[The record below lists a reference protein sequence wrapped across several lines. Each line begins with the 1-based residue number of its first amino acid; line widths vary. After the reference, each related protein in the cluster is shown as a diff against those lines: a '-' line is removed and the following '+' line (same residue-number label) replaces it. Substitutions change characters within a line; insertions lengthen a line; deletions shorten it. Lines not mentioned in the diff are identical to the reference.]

1 MAAMA
6 VALGGWAQTSLHDC
20 QQLAAANY
28 PLIKRYDIIERSA
41 HYTVENLN
49 KGWLPQITAT
59 AQATLQNRVAA
70 LPDALSG
77 MMRQAGGSMEGLKK
91 DQYKVGVD
99 VNQMVF
105 DGGVVRNRKAVAR
118 LQAETEALQ
127 TEVELYAVRGRVNE
141 LYFGVLLMDEQLR
154 LNGELQAVLASAE
167 NKLSSLYK
175 GGLAAESDLN
185 NVCAEQLNAQRQ
197 AISLQSQRRSFLQM
211 LSVFCGQTIAS
222 VSAPPEITPAEGND
236 RPELKL
242 AEARL
247 RLAYGQE
254 KLLTSQLLP
263 KLSVF
268 ASGYYGYPGYDM
280 FHDMMHRSFTLNG
293 LVGARLTWNIGSLY
307 TRKNDRAKLS
317 LERERA
323 ENSREVF
330 LFNNRLEQVLQ
341 QEESNKFAQLMAS
354 DEQLIALREQIRRSA
369 ESKLA
374 HGLIDVNDLVK
385 EVTAENNAKIQRAL
399 HRIELLKALYD
410 RKYIV
415 NK

>member
-1 MAAMA
+1 
-6 VALGGWAQTSLHDC
+6 
-20 QQLAAANY
+20 
-28 PLIKRYDIIERSA
+28 
-41 HYTVENLN
+41 
-49 KGWLPQITAT
+49 
-59 AQATLQNRVAA
+59 
-70 LPDALSG
+70 
-77 MMRQAGGSMEGLKK
+77 
-91 DQYKVGVD
+91 
-99 VNQMVF
+99 
-105 DGGVVRNRKAVAR
+105 
-118 LQAETEALQ
+118 
-127 TEVELYAVRGRVNE
+127 
-141 LYFGVLLMDEQLR
+141 
-154 LNGELQAVLASAE
+154 
-167 NKLSSLYK
+167 
-175 GGLAAESDLN
+175 
-185 NVCAEQLNAQRQ
+185 
-197 AISLQSQRRSFLQM
+197 
-211 LSVFCGQTIAS
+211 
-222 VSAPPEITPAEGND
+222 
-236 RPELKL
+236 
-242 AEARL
+242 
-247 RLAYGQE
+247 
-254 KLLTSQLLP
+254 
-263 KLSVF
+263 